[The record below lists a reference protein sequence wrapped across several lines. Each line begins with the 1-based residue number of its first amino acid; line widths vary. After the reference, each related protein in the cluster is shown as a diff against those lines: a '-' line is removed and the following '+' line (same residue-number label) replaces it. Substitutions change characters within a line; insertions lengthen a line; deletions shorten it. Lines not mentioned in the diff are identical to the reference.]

1 MGLVELV
8 RLVGVVGLFRLVEL
22 VGLVELVR
30 QQHLSTSNHTLESV
44 TFVISVRV
52 RSDAGTG

>member
-1 MGLVELV
+1 
-8 RLVGVVGLFRLVEL
+8 VVGLFRLVEL

-44 TFVISVRV
+44 TFVMSV